1 MTAPLPIT
9 DALPELLQA
18 LKSSRRAVLQAPPGA
33 GKTTLVPLALLQ
45 AQLVP
50 GRIVMLEPRRL
61 AARAAAER
69 MAQTLGEKVGQTVG
83 YRVRGDA
90 RCGPATRIEVVTEG
104 ILTRMIQHDAGLE
117 GVGAVIFDEF
127 HERSLNADLGLALCL
142 EIAGALRDD
151 LHLLVMSATLDAAPV
166 AQMMDAPIITSQGRS
181 FAVDLH
187 WLDAPLPRTARLEQ
201 ATADLVVQAMAET
214 QGGVLV
220 FLPGEGEI
228 RRTEALLRPRLG
240 AGISLHPLFGA
251 MDFAAQRAAIAP
263 ASQGRKVVL
272 ATSIAETSLTIEDV
286 RVVVDAGRARRARFD
301 PGAGMARLVT
311 ERVTKAE
318 AKQRAGRAGRVAPG
332 RCYRLWTR
340 GEEGA
345 LQAFPP
351 AEIEVADLAGLAL
364 ELALWGA
371 APSDLAFVSPPNPG
385 AFAEAQELLK
395 LLGALDGTGHI
406 TAHGRRLAAL
416 PLHPRLGHMLETAGQ
431 QAAPLAALLA
441 ERDPLA
447 RGAPVDLSLRLEALA
462 DPARYAR
469 TRAHPAHAPT
479 LERLRQEARR
489 LSKDAPKTQTP
500 LSAAEMAALAYP
512 DRVGLRR
519 KGEAPRYVLSGG
531 KGAVLDLA
539 DPLAGARL
547 LVVTDTDGD
556 PREARIRQSL
566 PLTEAELRG
575 LFGAKITWENICQWS
590 RRERRVQPRKQLRFG
605 ALALEDQI
613 WKDAP
618 PEAIAAAMLE
628 GVRDLG
634 LAPSDA
640 AMRFIAR
647 VALLRGA
654 GHDLPDMGQDAL
666 LASLDTWL
674 LPHLGGVK
682 SAEDWKRF
690 DLLPALQA
698 MLSWDQVQL
707 LDRLAPA
714 HFTTPLGRKIPI
726 DYSGENPAIALRLQE
741 MFGQTTHPSVAG
753 QPLRVTLLSPAGRP
767 VQVTMDIPAF
777 WDSSYADVRKDMRGR
792 YPKHPWPEDP
802 RQADPTLR
810 AKPRGT

>member
-1 MTAPLPIT
+1 
-9 DALPELLQA
+9 
-18 LKSSRRAVLQAPPGA
+18 
-33 GKTTLVPLALLQ
+33 
-45 AQLVP
+45 
-50 GRIVMLEPRRL
+50 
-61 AARAAAER
+61 
-69 MAQTLGEKVGQTVG
+69 AQTLGEKVGQTVG

-90 RCGPATRIEVVTEG
+90 RCGPTTRIEVVTEG

-228 RRTEALLRPRLG
+228 RRTEALLRPRLR

-318 AKQRAGRAGRVAPG
+318 ATQRAGRAGRVAPG

-462 DPARYAR
+462 DPARYA
-469 TRAHPAHAPT
+469 PP
-479 LERLRQEARR
+479 
-489 LSKDAPKTQTP
+489 PP
-500 LSAAEMAALAYP
+500 P
-512 DRVGLRR
+512 PP
-519 KGEAPRYVLSGG
+519 PR
-531 KGAVLDLA
+531 
-539 DPLAGARL
+539 
-547 LVVTDTDGD
+547 
-556 PREARIRQSL
+556 
-566 PLTEAELRG
+566 
-575 LFGAKITWENICQWS
+575 
-590 RRERRVQPRKQLRFG
+590 
-605 ALALEDQI
+605 
-613 WKDAP
+613 P
-618 PEAIAAAMLE
+618 P
-628 GVRDLG
+628 
-634 LAPSDA
+634 
-640 AMRFIAR
+640 
-647 VALLRGA
+647 
-654 GHDLPDMGQDAL
+654 
-666 LASLDTWL
+666 
-674 LPHLGGVK
+674 
-682 SAEDWKRF
+682 
-690 DLLPALQA
+690 
-698 MLSWDQVQL
+698 
-707 LDRLAPA
+707 
-714 HFTTPLGRKIPI
+714 
-726 DYSGENPAIALRLQE
+726 
-741 MFGQTTHPSVAG
+741 
-753 QPLRVTLLSPAGRP
+753 
-767 VQVTMDIPAF
+767 
-777 WDSSYADVRKDMRGR
+777 
-792 YPKHPWPEDP
+792 
-802 RQADPTLR
+802 
-810 AKPRGT
+810 